1 MFIENMGLNTLNNKS
16 IMNEYCAYVILFFFF
31 KLPTEC
37 DKITNVHQDC
47 FFEGTHNI
55 QLVCLIISLKI
66 HADPFI
72 LHYSEVM
79 CM

>member
-1 MFIENMGLNTLNNKS
+1 MNTVHMLYYLKKKK
-16 IMNEYCAYVILFFFF
+16 

-47 FFEGTHNI
+47 FFECTHNM
-55 QLVCLIISLKI
+55 QVVCLIISLKI
-66 HADPFI
+66 HADPLI